1 MPQASIHLTTSIE
14 YLREALP
21 ELQAIYLF
29 GSQATGHATEQSDV
43 DIAILLP
50 KPLSAAR
57 RWALAGELAERLQC
71 EVDLIDLRQASTVL
85 QQQVMSEGRRLWSC
99 GSEADE
105 FELMVQS
112 EYWDLAIQRRGL
124 IDDIKRRGRVHGG

>member
-29 GSQATGHATEQSDV
+29 GSQATGHATEQSDA

-50 KPLSAAR
+50 KSLSAAR
-57 RWALAGELAERLQC
+57 RWALAGELAERLNR
-71 EVDLIDLRQASTVL
+71 EVDLVDLRQASTVF
-85 QQQVMSEGRRLWSC
+85 QQQVLSEGRRLWAC

-112 EYWDLAIQRRGL
+112 EYWDLAIQRQGL
-124 IDDIKRRGRVHGG
+124 IDEIKRRGSVHGR